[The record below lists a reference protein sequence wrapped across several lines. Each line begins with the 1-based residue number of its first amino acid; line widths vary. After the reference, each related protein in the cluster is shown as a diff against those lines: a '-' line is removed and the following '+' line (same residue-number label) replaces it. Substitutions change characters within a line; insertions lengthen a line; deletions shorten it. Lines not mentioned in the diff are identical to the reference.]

1 MCQLGCATHISAP
14 GNVPVGPQAV
24 GLPLLL
30 PKMDIS
36 NIQAGGHLAQI
47 GNQQPWG
54 SLCDTLSQHTQ
65 YLHPTL
71 VKQSQKQMYIQYQTN
86 S

>member
-1 MCQLGCATHISAP
+1 MSLPPEMCQLAPRQLGSLHYCQCAKQH
-14 GNVPVGPQAV
+14 
-24 GLPLLL
+24 
-30 PKMDIS
+30 KMDIS
-36 NIQAGGHLAQI
+36 NIQAGGHLAQL
-47 GNQQPWG
+47 GHQQPWG

-71 VKQSQKQMYIQYQTN
+71 VKQRQKQKYIQYKTN